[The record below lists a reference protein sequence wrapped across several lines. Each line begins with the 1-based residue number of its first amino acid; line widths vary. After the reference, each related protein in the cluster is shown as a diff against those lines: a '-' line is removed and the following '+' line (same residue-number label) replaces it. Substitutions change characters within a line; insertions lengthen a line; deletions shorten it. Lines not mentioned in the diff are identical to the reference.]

1 MLKAIFID
9 HMGTLVYEQSEYLE
23 ALLKKMCWTFRWKG
37 SSKDCWF
44 MAKEAWCIIKEI

>member
-23 ALLKKMCWTFRWKG
+23 ALLKNVLNIQMKRILKRLLIYGKRSM
-37 SSKDCWF
+37 
-44 MAKEAWCIIKEI
+44 MHY